1 VTATRVIPGGR
12 IERPA
17 TIALLAS
24 PLRQELVDTLQALGG
39 EASVAELAVQ
49 LGRPADGL
57 YYHLRLLARGG
68 LLAERSGRSRA
79 GRGERRYR
87 IAVAPGSR
95 LRLVYRPADRANR
108 AAVARVAGG
117 MLRIAGRDFRA
128 ALATPGVVTAGPR
141 RELWA
146 SRNQGWVS
154 GADLAEI
161 NRMLTRV
168 QQLLDRPRAR
178 GRGRLVGLC
187 FVLAPLRVSPARRGG
202 ARSRSSGR

>member
-1 VTATRVIPGGR
+1 VTARRDIPGGR

-17 TIALLAS
+17 AIALLAS

-57 YYHLRLLARGG
+57 YYHLRLLTRGG
-68 LLAERSGRSRA
+68 LLAERRGRSRA

-87 IAVAPGSR
+87 IAVAPGGR

-128 ALATPGVVTAGPR
+128 ALATPGVATRGPR

-146 SRNQGWVS
+146 ARNQGWLS
-154 GADLAEI
+154 AAELAEVNRLLLRI
-161 NRMLTRV
+161 N
-168 QQLLDRPRAR
+168 QLLDRPRAR
-178 GRGRLVGLC
+178 GRDRLLSLC
-187 FVLAPLRVSPARRGG
+187 FVLAPLPARPARRP
-202 ARSRSSGR
+202 S